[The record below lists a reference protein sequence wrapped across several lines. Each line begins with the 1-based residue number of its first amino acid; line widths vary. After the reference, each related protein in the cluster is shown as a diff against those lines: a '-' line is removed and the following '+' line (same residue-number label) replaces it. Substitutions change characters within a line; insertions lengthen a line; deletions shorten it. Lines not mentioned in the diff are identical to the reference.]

1 MVSEGAALQNP
12 FVINYH
18 SLYYY
23 PLVCRMMSYKK
34 CLARGERDRQRERE
48 RETDRQIETEIE
60 RERERESLWIQLS
73 LTPTDTITLVFVFV
87 LRPYEVR
94 LSGLET

>member
-18 SLYYY
+18 LLYYY

-34 CLARGERDRQRERE
+34 CLARGERDRQTERKRERQ
-48 RETDRQIETEIE
+48 TDGQRQ

-73 LTPTDTITLVFVFV
+73 LTPTDTINDLTDF
-87 LRPYEVR
+87 
-94 LSGLET
+94 S